1 MDSIIKKY
9 ADNGEIDHL
18 RYIFIDSLDVDP
30 TFEKYRDEFAYCR
43 NIPGLFE
50 PYKEL
55 SPLKNDPSEWNDAY
69 WLTIKK
75 DQEDNYSLKRFEH
88 MIEVAKVVYADKIE
102 RITLERKERK
112 EEAERKQKEREE
124 QLAKAAQN
132 NKTSVT
138 INRAA
143 EPIKREPK
151 INTVKSTAAG
161 LASLGNS
168 LSQPTD
174 NLAQLE
180 ITRKAEEEKE
190 RRDKATA
197 EKNKKMGEEYAKK
210 ALGTAAIIAVI
221 IIAAVILV
229 IKFR

>member
-124 QLAKAAQN
+124 QLAKAAQK
-132 NKTSVT
+132 NKTVIVNQAPKT
-138 INRAA
+138 VKN
-143 EPIKREPK
+143 EPK
-151 INTVKSTAAG
+151 ISTVKNTAA
-161 LASLGNS
+161 SLENS
-168 LSQPTD
+168 YSQPTD
-174 NLAQLE
+174 NSAQLE
-180 ITRKAEEEKE
+180 RMKKAED
-190 RRDKATA
+190 RLDKIDKVIE
-197 EKNKKMGEEYAKK
+197 EKNKKAESEYAKK
-210 ALGTAAIIAVI
+210 AWGTAAIIAVI